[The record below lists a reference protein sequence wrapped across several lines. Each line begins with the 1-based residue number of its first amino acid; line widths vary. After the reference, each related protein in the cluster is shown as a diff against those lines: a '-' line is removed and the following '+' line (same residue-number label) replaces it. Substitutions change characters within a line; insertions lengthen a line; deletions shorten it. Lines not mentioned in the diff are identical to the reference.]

1 MNFFGKSNPG
11 LRRPNN
17 EDSFIV
23 NPEQGFCALADGM
36 GGAASGELASRIF
49 VETAVEVFSKDPNQS
64 EQEMIN
70 LVHSSF
76 RLANERIL
84 SYANQNP
91 EHEGMGC
98 TAELLAFYNQKMV
111 LGHVGDSRT
120 YIFREESLKKLT
132 EDHSLVQDQINQG
145 LITPSDAKKH
155 SLRHVI
161 LRAVGIKENLEVDI
175 IRGNVQ
181 PGDLFLLCSD
191 GLTDMVDDSLIQ
203 EILSKS
209 LDIPQK
215 AENLIETAN
224 SFGGYD
230 NITVILCEI
239 PLFK

>member
-23 NPEQGFCALADGM
+23 NHELGFCVLADGM

-49 VETAVEVFSKDPNQS
+49 VETAVKVFSREGNQS
-64 EQEMIN
+64 EQEIIN
-70 LVHSSF
+70 SVQSSF
-76 RLANERIL
+76 RLANEKIL
-84 SYANQNP
+84 SYANDNP

-98 TAELLAFYNQKMV
+98 TAELLAFCNQKMV

-120 YIFREESLKKLT
+120 YILREGSLKKIT

-161 LRAVGIKENLEVDI
+161 LRAVGIKDHLEVDI
-175 IRGNVQ
+175 IRGNVL

-191 GLTDMVDDSLIQ
+191 GLTDMVDDGLIR

-209 LDIPQK
+209 IDITQK
-215 AENLIETAN
+215 AEKLIETAN

>member
-17 EDSFIV
+17 EDSFLV
-23 NPEQGFCALADGM
+23 NSEQDFCVLADGM

-49 VETAVEVFSKDPNQS
+49 VETAVEVFSKEENKS

-70 LVHSSF
+70 LVQSSF
-76 RLANERIL
+76 RLANEKIL
-84 SYANQNP
+84 SYANDNP

-120 YIFREESLKKLT
+120 YIFREGSLKKLT

-145 LITPSDAKKH
+145 LISQSDAKKH

-161 LRAVGIKENLEVDI
+161 LRAVGIKEHLEVDI
-175 IRGNVQ
+175 IRGNIM

-191 GLTDMVDDSLIQ
+191 GLTDMVDDGLIQ

-209 LDIPQK
+209 LDISQK
-215 AENLIETAN
+215 TENLIETAN